1 MKYKVTYKRKTM
13 KSLSNLDKGQQV
25 IIWAWI
31 EKNLVGTND
40 PRAHGKALKG
50 DFKEYWRYRVGEYR
64 ILAEIDDN
72 QIIIIIV
79 NVGHRKNL
87 YT

>member
-1 MKYKVTYKRKTM
+1 MKYKVTYKRKAM
-13 KSLSNLDKGQQV
+13 KSLSKLEKGQQV

-31 EKNLVGTND
+31 EKNLVATND
-40 PRAHGKALKG
+40 PRTHGKALKE